1 MALVNVYIKD
11 PVVTRIKRDQKIPI
25 ISFVA
30 NTGGLLGLCMGF
42 SLISAFEVI
51 FHVLISIKRMY
62 VFIYGH
68 CTRSLD
74 TIWKYKN
81 IVRHNS
87 TIPPPSG
94 VGALGHAQTS
104 NDGERMELNSVASVT
119 SVATKTFDNSSV
131 IMTPYLCKNSFD
143 KQNIQ
148 IKLQNST
155 CKSGL
160 AIDQEVSE
168 NQDGYIDTKEGSVI
182 TQDSNLIG
190 STSAFDRLVNHNN
203 TELPIKNIRSFLSL
217 KAKRNEHY
225 NSINPKPA
233 FLKHNDSFKK
243 SQTLYCP
250 NHRTYKE
257 VFNNMSSLDGAS
269 SNTGTNRVC
278 KTVSPRK
285 INIILPPRAHSE
297 TSSVNS
303 SRESVARI
311 QSIALQNENLSF
323 HYDLE
328 NFSHIDETD
337 NEEEEVL

>member
-51 FHVLISIKRMY
+51 FHMLISIKRMY
-62 VFIYGH
+62 LFIYGH

-74 TIWKYKN
+74 ALWKYKN

-87 TIPPPSG
+87 SVPPPG
-94 VGALGHAQTS
+94 NALGNARAS
-104 NDGERMELNSVASVT
+104 IDGEKVELNSVGSIN
-119 SVATKTFDNSSV
+119 SVATKTLDNSSLV
-131 IMTPYLCKNSFD
+131 MTPYLCTNSLD

-160 AIDQEVSE
+160 AIDRVVSE
-168 NQDGYIDTKEGSVI
+168 NQDGYIDTKENSAI
-182 TQDSNLIG
+182 TQESHLIG
-190 STSAFDRLVNHNN
+190 NTSAFDRLVNHNN

-217 KAKRNEHY
+217 KAKRSEYY
-225 NSINPKPA
+225 NSINTTPTFVKN
-233 FLKHNDSFKK
+233 NDSFKN
-243 SQTLYCP
+243 SQKVYCQ
-250 NHRTYKE
+250 NHSSYKE
-257 VFNNMSSLDGAS
+257 VSTNKNNVDYAS
-269 SNTGTNRVC
+269 SNTGTNRIC

-311 QSIALQNENLSF
+311 QSIGLQNENLSF